1 MSIYV
6 ALYIGRIYYH
16 RKLVKDSIINTL
28 YAAVTYREK

>member
-1 MSIYV
+1 MSIYF
-6 ALYIGRIYYH
+6 ASYSGRIYYH